1 MNTPLITI
9 ICLCHNHDRFVL
21 EALESVAAQTYTNI
35 QLIIVDDAS
44 TDRSKQI
51 IADYITRRPTHFIS
65 HDTNMGNCKAF
76 NSGLAHARGELVMDF
91 SADDVL
97 PPNRVELGV
106 QEFEKRDSSFGV
118 QFGDAMIIDEGGKFL
133 SYHSDDFPPSTISQ
147 GDVYEALIRRYFV
160 NGPTTMVRKRVFDD
174 LGGYDESLSYE
185 DFDFW
190 IRSSRQYSYFYTP
203 EVLVK
208 RRLVR
213 GALHEKQFSRM
224 SPHARTTL
232 AVCRK
237 IMTLN
242 RTRAE
247 KAALTS
253 RIHYEIR
260 QCIRR
265 REVKLAWEYL
275 LLLREN
281 RAKSYNF

>member
-1 MNTPLITI
+1 M
-9 ICLCHNHDRFVL
+9 R
-21 EALESVAAQTYTNI
+21 EALESVAGQSYTNI

-44 TDRSKQI
+44 TDVSKQT
-51 IADYITRRPTHFIS
+51 IADYINVRPAHFIS
-65 HDTNMGNCKAF
+65 HDINLGNCKAF
-76 NSGLAHARGELVMDF
+76 NSALMHARGELVMDF

-106 QEFEKRDSSFGV
+106 QEFEKHDDSFGV
-118 QFGDAMIIDEGGKFL
+118 QFGDAMIIDEAGKFL
-133 SYHSDDFPPSTISQ
+133 GYHSDHFPPSTISQ

-190 IRSSRQYSYFYTP
+190 IRSSRQYNYFYTP

-224 SPHARTTL
+224 SLHARTTL

-237 IMTLN
+237 IMAMN

-247 KAALTS
+247 KTALSS
-253 RIHYEIR
+253 RISYEIR
-260 QCIRR
+260 QSVRR
-265 REVKLAWEYL
+265 LDVKLAWEYL
-275 LLLREN
+275 LLLKEN
-281 RAKSYNF
+281 KAMMYNF